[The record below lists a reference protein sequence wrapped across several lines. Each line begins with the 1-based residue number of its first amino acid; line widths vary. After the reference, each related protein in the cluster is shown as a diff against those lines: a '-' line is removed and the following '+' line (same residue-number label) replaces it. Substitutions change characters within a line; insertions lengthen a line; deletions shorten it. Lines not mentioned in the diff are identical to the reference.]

1 MTFIYAEYG
10 WMDRNKYCY
19 VAPQKLLVYELYAIV
34 MKKWA
39 QYIMEIFMAHTKCL
53 VFTVHEP

>member
-1 MTFIYAEYG
+1 MHG
-10 WMDRNKYCY
+10 WTEINTAMYSPK
-19 VAPQKLLVYELYAIV
+19 KLLVYELYAIV

>member
-1 MTFIYAEYG
+1 
-10 WMDRNKYCY
+10 MDRNKYCF
-19 VAPQKLLVYELYAIV
+19 VAPPKLLVYENLYAIV